1 MEFVGY
7 NRLGDWLM
15 QSGVLQ
21 SHQLRA
27 ALDEQARSGRRLGD
41 ILVSRGW
48 ATERQV
54 VECLAAQ
61 YGLPML
67 PEARPRFQRAALQV
81 LSPLFCLAHL
91 VLPIRF
97 EPRSQR
103 LVLALSDPLDL
114 AATDEISQ
122 ALPERP
128 ELILAPASDIRRLI
142 VSAYRLPASMLDPIR
157 IEPNPEMAQA
167 EALPER
173 QILIGEIQ
181 RMNSAVGFWERLAGG
196 RL

>member
-1 MEFVGY
+1 MQFVGY

-41 ILVSRGW
+41 ILVAFGW

-61 YGLPML
+61 YNLPLL
-67 PEARPRFQRAALQV
+67 PEGRPRFQRAALQV

-97 EPRSQR
+97 EPKTQR

-122 ALPERP
+122 ALPDRP
-128 ELILAPASDIRRLI
+128 ELILAPSSEIRRLT
-142 VSAYRLPASMLDPIR
+142 VSAYRLPPSMLDPIR
-157 IEPNPEMAQA
+157 IDPCPEKSEA